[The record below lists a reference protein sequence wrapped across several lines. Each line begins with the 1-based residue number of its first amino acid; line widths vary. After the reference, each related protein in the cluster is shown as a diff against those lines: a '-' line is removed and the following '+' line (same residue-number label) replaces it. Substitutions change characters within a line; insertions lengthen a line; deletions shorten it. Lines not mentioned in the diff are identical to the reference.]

1 MTISDRRL
9 LIELGA
15 VLIIKLILITLIKIY
30 FFSPD
35 PERSAADPGHFFSE
49 KKRAPVST
57 PVHSTE
63 LKPLATSSAQ
73 QNHQN
78 KER

>member
-1 MTISDRRL
+1 MTLSDRRL

-30 FFSPD
+30 FFSPP
-35 PERSAADPGHFFSE
+35 PERAAPDPARFFPE
-49 KKRAPVST
+49 IRPDIEPDEDAPVPAS
-57 PVHSTE
+57 HSAE
-63 LKPLATSSAQ
+63 SG
-73 QNHQN
+73 HQD